1 MKLNWGHKIAIVYT
15 VFVGFMVFML
25 VLSLQEDHEL
35 VTQDYYEQELQ
46 VQKRIDA
53 SKNLGEAGL
62 DVEITPSNG
71 ELFIRVKGIDK
82 RQKATG
88 KVNLYKPD
96 DSSLDESFGLNL
108 DEKGGMVIK
117 PKGKMGRYTVS
128 LDFEVDGVPFYREK
142 EILL

>member
-25 VLSLQEDHEL
+25 VLSMQEDHEL

-53 SKNLGEAGL
+53 SKNLGDAGFE
-62 DVEITPSNG
+62 VEITPLNG
-71 ELFIRVKGIDK
+71 ELIIQVEGIDAP
-82 RQKATG
+82 QNTIG

-96 DSSLDESFGLNL
+96 NASLDESLSLNL
-108 DEKGGMVIK
+108 NETGLMTIQ
-117 PKGKMGRYTVS
+117 PKGKKGRYTVS
-128 LDFEVDGVPFYREK
+128 LNFEVDGVPFYREQD
-142 EILL
+142 ILL